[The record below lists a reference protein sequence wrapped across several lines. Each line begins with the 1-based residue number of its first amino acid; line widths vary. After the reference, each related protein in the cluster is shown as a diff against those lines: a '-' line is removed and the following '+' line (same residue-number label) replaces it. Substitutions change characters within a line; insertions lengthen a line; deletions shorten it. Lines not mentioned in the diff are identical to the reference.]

1 MNEASLPVELIALT
15 LILALVGGLAPIFS
29 NIKENHDTMR
39 RITGIASGILLA
51 SALLVVIPEGFELA
65 TGGHDEHGHDEHVD
79 EDALAG
85 SVALVILELEH
96 GEINSSEAIE
106 EIEELLGG
114 HDEHDEE
121 SGDEHDEESGDEHDE
136 ESGDSLSEGIEHVI
150 EEVESGEINAT
161 TGIEEIEEL
170 ITSHAHEGEHGD
182 EEESAL
188 ESLIIGGAVLAGFVL
203 MLVME
208 GSGVGHAVH
217 EEHHEHEEE
226 HGHEHVHHR
235 AAPWI
240 IVLGLSL
247 HSAAD
252 GLAIG
257 SAAAGSSEAVTALV
271 ALAVLIHKVPA
282 AFSLGV
288 FSLHEREDRN
298 DSIRDVVL
306 FSIATPVMIV
316 ISFFAL
322 QDFDEQMIA
331 LAMLFSGG
339 TFLYVATV
347 DTLPDIHNAVSGREA
362 MVNVIIGVLV
372 LVLILFGADA
382 AGLIEHGH

>member
-96 GEINSSEAIE
+96 GDINSSEAIE

-121 SGDEHDEESGDEHDE
+121 SGDEHDEES
-136 ESGDSLSEGIEHVI
+136 SDSLSEGIEHVI

-217 EEHHEHEEE
+217 EEHHDHEEE

>member
-1 MNEASLPVELIALT
+1 MTEASLPVELIALT

-96 GEINSSEAIE
+96 GDINSSEAIE

-121 SGDEHDEESGDEHDE
+121 SGDEHDEESGD
-136 ESGDSLSEGIEHVI
+136 SLSESIEHVI

-161 TGIEEIEEL
+161 TGIEEIEEI

-257 SAAAGSSEAVTALV
+257 SAAAGSSEAVTMLV

-322 QDFDEQMIA
+322 HDFDEQMIA

-347 DTLPDIHNAVSGREA
+347 DTLPDIHNVVSGREA

>member
-96 GEINSSEAIE
+96 GDINSSEAIE

-121 SGDEHDEESGDEHDE
+121 SGDEHDEES
-136 ESGDSLSEGIEHVI
+136 SDSLSEGIEHVI

-235 AAPWI
+235 AAPWV

-347 DTLPDIHNAVSGREA
+347 DTLPDIHNVVSGREA

>member
-1 MNEASLPVELIALT
+1 MTEASLPVELIALT
-15 LILALVGGLAPIFS
+15 LILSLVGGLAPIFS

-96 GEINSSEAIE
+96 GDINSSEAIE

-121 SGDEHDEESGDEHDE
+121 SGDEHDEES
-136 ESGDSLSEGIEHVI
+136 SDSLSEGIEHVI

-182 EEESAL
+182 EEESTL

-257 SAAAGSSEAVTALV
+257 SAAAGSTEAVTALV